1 MATPVS
7 SSTVLVSSSLR
18 TSART
23 SYVPGRLANHDFSTC
38 RFGVG
43 ELSAI
48 NGIAGAFSEMVPVLH
63 IAGVPSTSQQKTKP
77 MLHHTLGDGRF
88 DAYAKAAEQVTA
100 SQAILM
106 NKSNAASEI
115 DRVLTDC
122 ITLVRT
128 LLCL

>member
-1 MATPVS
+1 
-7 SSTVLVSSSLR
+7 
-18 TSART
+18 
-23 SYVPGRLANHDFSTC
+23 
-38 RFGVG
+38 
-43 ELSAI
+43 
-48 NGIAGAFSEMVPVLH
+48 MVPVLH